1 MVKALGREWN
11 DDAGTGRLTS
21 SGDNG
26 ALTVGDGGAA
36 QLAQDLGNGRYS
48 LTFELDGTDL
58 PADARVAIGFGA
70 NALRATG
77 GKFTLGP
84 SQTEVELPKAYVKR
98 TVVFDVKKDA
108 ISIELQGAAGNT
120 LAQAESPRVNKLS
133 SLLDVSCLQA
143 GGKILVVSAFDFK
156 AAAAPPQPPKPPQP
170 KPPVQPPVSEPPK
183 PPKPVEQAAYKGSS
197 TSALAWVQDH
207 ERLLWDV

>member
-1 MVKALGREWN
+1 MVKALGREWS
-11 DDAGTGRLTS
+11 DDSGNGRLS
-21 SGDNG
+21 SAGDNG

-36 QLAQDLGNGRYS
+36 QLAQDLGDGRYS
-48 LTFELDGTDL
+48 LTFELDGNDL
-58 PADARVAIGFGA
+58 PDDAKLVVGFGA

-120 LAQAESPRVNKLS
+120 LATAESPRVNKVS
-133 SLLDVSCLQA
+133 SLLDVSFMQA
-143 GGKILVVSAFDFK
+143 GGKILVVSAFEFK
-156 AAAAPPQPPKPPQP
+156 AAAVPQPPQPPQP
-170 KPPVQPPVSEPPK
+170 KPPVPEPHK
-183 PPKPVEQAAYKGSS
+183 PPKPEEKTTYKGFS

-207 ERLLWDV
+207 ERLLWDM